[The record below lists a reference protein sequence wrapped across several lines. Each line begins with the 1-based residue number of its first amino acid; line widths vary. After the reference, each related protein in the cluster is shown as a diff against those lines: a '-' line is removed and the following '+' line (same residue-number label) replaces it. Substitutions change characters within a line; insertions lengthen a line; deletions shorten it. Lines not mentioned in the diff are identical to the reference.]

1 MYLFNHLSLM
11 SCFNNY
17 TMKRS
22 IKIPLFVALLLSQIT
37 ACKRD
42 FLKPEPL
49 STLTT
54 ENVYTNR
61 EGFESLLVTMRKN
74 LKNESYGDIN
84 FTVCEY
90 SASELGVPITQ
101 LDFYKLTP
109 NTDRYYKFL
118 AMYTTAY
125 KCIKDANVLISRID
139 NITWTDKKTHDAMVA
154 EAYWHRAYWYYRL
167 VNNYGDVPWIGEEI
181 VGAKLDFQ
189 TYSRWPILDKLKSDL
204 EFAVQ
209 WLPISAAAGAISQG
223 AGYHLLAKVDL
234 AGLKFDQAIEAA
246 SKVINGP
253 YSLMQNRFGVN
264 QNNANYNVI
273 WDLHR
278 PQNLNTVLNTETILA
293 TVDRFEAPPGAKS
306 TGTYTM
312 RLYNCAWWTSSV
324 KDSKGQ
330 VGTVL
335 AGPIK
340 DTLGRGNANVR
351 LSPFYEYDVWAYG
364 GQTWR
369 NTTDLR
375 RSNNNWMDISEIL
388 YNNPASVDFGKPINP
403 ANYATLTD
411 TLYTLFAM
419 PTYITYVQQEDPLAL
434 PFGGNGDW
442 YIFRLAETYLLRAE
456 AYYWKGQL
464 EQAANDINKV
474 RTRAKALPITPA
486 EVTLDFIFDES
497 ARELFGEQPRHAEM
511 VRASYILASQNKNG
525 YSLATF
531 SDKNYYYD
539 RVDKLNILYKQKVSL
554 IGNVA
559 AIAPFHVLWPVP
571 ATVILTNTLGRI
583 NQNAKYDGA
592 DKNIP
597 PLTAPIN

>member
-1 MYLFNHLSLM
+1 MKPIVKCFFLFP
-11 SCFNNY
+11 
-17 TMKRS
+17 
-22 IKIPLFVALLLSQIT
+22 ILLLNII

-42 FLKPEPL
+42 WLKPEPL

-54 ENVYTNR
+54 ENVYTNK
-61 EGFESLLVTMRKN
+61 EGFVSLLVTMRKN

-90 SASELGVPITQ
+90 AASDLGVPITQ

-118 AMYTTAY
+118 SMYTTAY

-139 NITWTDKKTHDAMVA
+139 NISWEDKKQRDALVA

-167 VNNYGDVPWIGEEI
+167 VNSYGDVPWIGEEI

-204 EFAVQ
+204 EYAVQ
-209 WLPISAAAGAISQG
+209 WLPVSAPPGVISQG
-223 AGYHLLAKVDL
+223 AGYHLLAKVDI
-234 AGLKFDQAIEAA
+234 AALKFDNAIEAA

-253 YSLMQNRFGVN
+253 YSLMTKRFGADI
-264 QNNANYNVI
+264 NNVKYNVI

-278 PQNLNTVLNTETILA
+278 PQNMNIPQNTETILA

-306 TGTYTM
+306 TGLYTM
-312 RLYNCAWWTSSV
+312 RLYNCAWWNSSV

-335 AGPIK
+335 SGPIK

-351 LSPFYEYDVWAYG
+351 LNPFYEYEVWAFG
-364 GQTWR
+364 NQTWR
-369 NTTDLR
+369 NTPDLR
-375 RSNNNWMDISEIL
+375 RSNSNWMDIEEII
-388 YNNPASVDFGKPINP
+388 YNNPASVDYGKPINIS
-403 ANYATLTD
+403 NYASLAD

-419 PTYITYVQQEDPLAL
+419 PTYITYVQQEDPKAL
-434 PFGGNGDW
+434 PYGGNGDW
-442 YIFRLAETYLLRAE
+442 YVFRLADTYLIRAE

-464 EQAANDINKV
+464 DLAANDINKV
-474 RTRAKALPITPA
+474 RQRANALPVSSGN
-486 EVTLDFIFDES
+486 VTLDFIFDER
-497 ARELFGEQPRHAEM
+497 ARELFGESPRHSEL
-511 VRASYILASQNKNG
+511 VRASYILASLNRNG
-525 YSLATF
+525 YSLSNF

-539 RVDKLNILYKQKVSL
+539 RVEKLNILYKQKVSL
-554 IGNVA
+554 IGNTA
-559 AIAPFHVLWPVP
+559 NIAPFHVLWPIP
-571 ATVILTNTLGRI
+571 ASVILTNTLGKI
-583 NQNAKYDGA
+583 NQNVKYDGA

-597 PLTAPIN
+597 PLTAPIK